1 MNVTNITLSSESI
14 SLVEGDSETLIAT
27 VSPSNATNKKVIW
40 ISTDGSI
47 ASVDN
52 GKVTA
57 LKPGKTTIKAK
68 SDDGGKTSTC
78 QVTVNT
84 RVYNVER
91 VSLDKTSI
99 TLTEGDS
106 ETLTVTVYPDNA
118 SNKNVSWKSSD
129 ESIATVNNGKV
140 TALKVGTA
148 TITVTTDDGGKTA
161 ICQVTV
167 NAKVYN
173 VESVSL
179 DKTSITL
186 KEGDSE
192 TLTATVYPAN
202 ATNKKVSWKSSDE
215 SVATVSNGQVTALKA
230 GTATITVTTEDGGK
244 TATCQVTVN
253 AKVYNVESV
262 SLDKTSITLTEG
274 DSQTLTATV
283 SPSNAT
289 NKNISWSSSNTSV
302 ATVNNGKVTA
312 IKAGTATITVTTD
325 DGGKTATCQV
335 TVNARIYNVES
346 VSLDKT
352 SITLTEG
359 DSETLTATVSPSNAT
374 NKNVIWKSSN
384 TSVATVNNGV
394 VTAIKAGTATITVTT
409 DDGGK
414 TATCQVTVNA
424 RIYNVESV
432 SLDKTSITLTEGDSE
447 TLTAT
452 VSPSNATNKNVIWKS
467 SNTSVATVNNGV
479 VTALKAGTA
488 TITVTAEDGG
498 KTATCQ
504 VTVNAKVYNVESVS
518 LDKTNITLT
527 EGDSET
533 LTATVSPSNATNKNV
548 IWKSSNTSV
557 ATVNNGKVTAIKA
570 GTATITVTTDDGGKT
585 ATCQVTVEAKEW
597 NGNHE
602 GVGEKEW

>member
-1 MNVTNITLSSESI
+1 MRKILPLSLILLAILSCQKEPETVNVTNITLSSESI

-302 ATVNNGKVTA
+302 ATVNNG
-312 IKAGTATITVTTD
+312 
-325 DGGKTATCQV
+325 
-335 TVNARIYNVES
+335 
-346 VSLDKT
+346 
-352 SITLTEG
+352 
-359 DSETLTATVSPSNAT
+359 
-374 NKNVIWKSSN
+374 
-384 TSVATVNNGV
+384 V
-394 VTAIKAGTATITVTT
+394 VTAI
-409 DDGGK
+409 
-414 TATCQVTVNA
+414 
-424 RIYNVESV
+424 
-432 SLDKTSITLTEGDSE
+432 
-447 TLTAT
+447 
-452 VSPSNATNKNVIWKS
+452 
-467 SNTSVATVNNGV
+467 
-479 VTALKAGTA
+479 KAGTA

-557 ATVNNGKVTAIKA
+557 ATVNNGVVTAIKA